1 MKIQHMFIKEQK
13 FFSYLLVI
21 KIEWME
27 LKKYEIFYEKE

>member
-1 MKIQHMFIKEQK
+1 MKILFFFVTEQQ

-27 LKKYEIFYEKE
+27 LKIYEIFYEKE

>member
-1 MKIQHMFIKEQK
+1 MKIQLLFVTEQQ